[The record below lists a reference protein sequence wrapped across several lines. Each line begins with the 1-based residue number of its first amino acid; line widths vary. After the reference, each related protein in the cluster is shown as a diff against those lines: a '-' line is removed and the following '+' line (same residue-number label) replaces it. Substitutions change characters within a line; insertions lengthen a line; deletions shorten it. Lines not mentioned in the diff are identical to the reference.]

1 MATWKT
7 NAKLLNWYALA
18 AAAIGFADLGVMAS
32 LSSMCCGRF
41 TIVRI
46 TAIAAIVGF
55 TSAGGTEGI
64 SAAIWPSSFG
74 FGACS
79 LFELPS

>member
-1 MATWKT
+1 MTT
-7 NAKLLNWYALA
+7 RNFRSRDA
-18 AAAIGFADLGVMAS
+18 AEWRTYGS
-32 LSSMCCGRF
+32 TCCEPS
-41 TIVRI
+41 TTARI